1 MAKKSSTNGKSHKK
15 AAKASDVP
23 SPAAASEPFEHH
35 VRERAYSIWIA
46 EGRPHGRD
54 LAHWQRAHQELR
66 REGP

>member
-15 AAKASDVP
+15 AAKASGAL
-23 SPAAASEPFEHH
+23 SPDAASEPFEHY

-66 REGP
+66 REAP

>member
-15 AAKASDVP
+15 AKASGVP
-23 SPAAASEPFEHH
+23 SPAAPSEPFEYH

-54 LAHWQRAHQELR
+54 LAHWRRAHQELR
-66 REGP
+66 REAP